1 MKAGTQLIFCA
12 SAAFPR
18 DHS

>member
-12 SAAFPR
+12 SPAFPR
-18 DHS
+18 DRS